1 MLTVYTFSGDPAQAE
16 TLPAPDGADPR
27 RPESRIWRG
36 LLRFALQEAGLPGNA
51 CQVTLSPA
59 GRPYL
64 PGSPLD
70 FSPTH
75 TAGLVALA
83 VLFRGG
89 RVGLDAETKKRRD
102 ISRLI
107 RAAARWFSPAEQE
120 AVRKALCAGPDA
132 AEDAF
137 LQIWTAKEALVK
149 RSGTGLQ
156 GMRLVDS
163 TAPAD
168 CALRTFRIGE
178 TFLTVAAEQDVIG
191 SCRLQ
196 PVQIADGTIRPL
208 LI

>member
-16 TLPAPDGADPR
+16 TLPCLDGTPPR
-27 RPESRIWRG
+27 RPESRIWRA
-36 LLRFALQEAGLPGNA
+36 LLRFALTEAGIPGDIRD
-51 CQVTLSPA
+51 VTVSPT

-64 PGSPLD
+64 PASPLD

-83 VLFRGG
+83 VLPEGG
-89 RVGLDAETKKRRD
+89 RIGIDAEAKRKRD
-102 ISRLI
+102 ISRLA

-120 AVRKALCAGPDA
+120 AVRAALLEGPDS
-132 AEDAF
+132 AEDCF

-149 RSGTGLQ
+149 RSGAGLQ

-168 CALRTFRIGE
+168 CALRMFRVAG
-178 TFLTVAAEQDVIG
+178 TVLTVAAQESVIG
-191 SCRLQ
+191 SCRLL
-196 PVQIADGTIRPL
+196 PVRIRDGKICRMEA
-208 LI
+208 